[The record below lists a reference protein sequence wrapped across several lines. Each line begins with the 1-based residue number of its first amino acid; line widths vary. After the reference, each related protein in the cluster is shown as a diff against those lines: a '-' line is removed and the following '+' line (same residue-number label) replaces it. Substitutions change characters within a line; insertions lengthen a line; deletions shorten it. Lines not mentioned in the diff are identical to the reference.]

1 MSVLFVALPKHE
13 PRWIK
18 GVAYV
23 IYAYCLVSDIINTSH
38 KQRLLKSFN
47 LLMWIDMCN
56 TSGLTRFSRL
66 LPLLGSNKFKI
77 TALSWLL
84 YSYFSVPKYQINSTV
99 RIQPEVE
106 SVYKY
111 LVETEEEEIRVL
123 PILTRIQIG
132 LYRLIR
138 KDTNKVFNE

>member
-1 MSVLFVALPKHE
+1 M
-13 PRWIK
+13 
-18 GVAYV
+18 
-23 IYAYCLVSDIINTSH
+23 
-38 KQRLLKSFN
+38 
-47 LLMWIDMCN
+47 
-56 TSGLTRFSRL
+56 
-66 LPLLGSNKFKI
+66 
-77 TALSWLL
+77 
-84 YSYFSVPKYQINSTV
+84 

>member
-1 MSVLFVALPKHE
+1 VLHFEDIWEYLKEPHVKDIMSVLFVALPKHE

-47 LLMWIDMCN
+47 LLMWINMCN

-66 LPLLGSNKFKI
+66 LPMLGSNKFKI

-84 YSYFSVPKYQINSTV
+84 YSYFSVPKY
-99 RIQPEVE
+99 
-106 SVYKY
+106 
-111 LVETEEEEIRVL
+111 
-123 PILTRIQIG
+123 
-132 LYRLIR
+132 
-138 KDTNKVFNE
+138 